1 MSLAC
6 LECVLVVV
14 WWLPALRNIVCGEMD
29 YGFTE
34 WSGLHSTFLQVT
46 SCWRAS
52 VSEGRACCSCSGHH
66 GCFPGTRDLGSS
78 NSISAP
84 TFFSCDLQNGDARWN
99 WTSRALQDDLYVLDL
114 TNDKFKWHRLGWLK
128 TPCFFLPC
136 AFLFILFVGLRSD
149 ILFLWHL
156 LQGCCSR
163 GRAWSSLWSLHG
175 FGSSTVSC
183 YCLRKWRLAPIC
195 TTPLKCI
202 SAIITMTSH
211 LFLEGHFI
219 WPVTLF

>member
-1 MSLAC
+1 MDSLNDRGYILHFCRLHPAG
-6 LECVLVVV
+6 EPPSPRAAHAAAAVGTMVVFQVLGTWDLQIPFPRQLFSVAIYKMATQGGIG
-14 WWLPALRNIVCGEMD
+14 PAG
-29 YGFTE
+29 
-34 WSGLHSTFLQVT
+34 HST
-46 SCWRAS
+46 
-52 VSEGRACCSCSGHH
+52 
-66 GCFPGTRDLGSS
+66 
-78 NSISAP
+78 
-84 TFFSCDLQNGDARWN
+84 
-99 WTSRALQDDLYVLDL
+99 DDLYVLDL
-114 TNDKFKWHRLGWLK
+114 TNDKFKWHRLGLLK

-149 ILFLWHL
+149 FFFLWHL

-195 TTPLKCI
+195 TAPLKCI